1 MTKSVL
7 VFLIVM
13 TSISFAQIM
22 GPKAAIKQTEYD
34 FTITNTG
41 GDLLKIIAV
50 RATCGCTAANPDKS
64 ELKPG
69 ESTTIKVSFNSS
81 GRLGP
86 QTQFIYIKTN
96 DPANNEIRL
105 KIT

>member
-34 FTITNTG
+34 FKN
-41 GDLLKIIAV
+41 II
-50 RATCGCTAANPDKS
+50 PK
-64 ELKPG
+64 
-69 ESTTIKVSFNSS
+69 
-81 GRLGP
+81 
-86 QTQFIYIKTN
+86 
-96 DPANNEIRL
+96 
-105 KIT
+105 